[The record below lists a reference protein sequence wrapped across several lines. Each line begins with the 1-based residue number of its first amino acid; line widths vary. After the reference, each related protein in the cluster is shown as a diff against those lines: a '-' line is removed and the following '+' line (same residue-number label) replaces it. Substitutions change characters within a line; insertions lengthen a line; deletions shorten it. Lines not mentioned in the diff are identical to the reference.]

1 MAELKRLQ
9 SAPAP
14 NLPLAPNQY
23 SAQHYDI
30 LNNALRLYFN
40 RLDQN
45 LTALFNDLGGKYLN
59 TPYISAYNV
68 NPQFTTNNNPTA
80 IIWSNGA
87 MNGFTLTG
95 TSAKAL
101 QSGVYKITYSLQFAN
116 TDNAVHDITVWLKVN
131 GVDVEASA
139 TLFSIPARK
148 SAGVPSYVCGYSEV
162 VFELNTN
169 DTVSLYWA
177 TTNAAIPVLPLT
189 NPLTFTTNG
198 VFIFAEPVQTTP
210 YPHPSVPSAIGSI
223 TFVSA
228 PQA

>member
-14 NLPLAPNQY
+14 NLPLAPTTY
-23 SAQHYDI
+23 SQQHYDI

-45 LTALFNDLGGKYLN
+45 LTALFNNLGGKYLN
-59 TPYISAYNV
+59 TPYISAYDSTS
-68 NPQFTTNNNPTA
+68 QYATGNNIPTA
-80 IIWSNGA
+80 VVWSNGS
-87 MNGFTLTG
+87 MNGFTLAG
-95 TSAKAL
+95 TSAQAQ

-116 TDNAVHDITVWLKVN
+116 TDNAVHDATVWLRVN
-131 GVDVEASA
+131 GSTPAEDVPASA
-139 TLFSIPARK
+139 TVFSIPARK

-169 DTVSLYWA
+169 DTVSLWWA
-177 TTNAAIPVLPLT
+177 TTNAATSGGVLGLY
-189 NPLTFTTNG
+189 
-198 VFIFAEPVQTTP
+198 IFAEPAQTTP
-210 YPHPSVPSAIGSI
+210 FNHPSVPSALGSI